1 MATGQLQFVLTRGR
15 AYRCVPCGYEE
26 NKSRTKVQFYSQ
38 HVMDAEIPF
47 VCVTCDFKTGDKK
60 KLDRHLESPGH
71 MEKLE
76 SGLEGLEVIHSS
88 TPKYIQVGKD
98 IVKLSKEDSVRHW
111 TKVSMT
117 VEGKDDEV
125 IEDLR
130 PQLLGEENME
140 LTPKRVVLEDIKKSL
155 VHRETQTDEM
165 SLDRLEGKIDALK
178 GDIVS
183 CLDNMFQYMEQMRE
197 LNSMQEGVIK
207 KLEER
212 LEKERQEK
220 EGQQEKRER
229 DDRDRR
235 RREEHRDRRRER
247 SRSRER
253 R

>member
-1 MATGQLQFVLTRGR
+1 MILKLG
-15 AYRCVPCGYEE
+15 
-26 NKSRTKVQFYSQ
+26 TKKVRSTFRVTWS
-38 HVMDAEIPF
+38 HGDARVWI
-47 VCVTCDFKTGDKK
+47 GDW
-60 KLDRHLESPGH
+60 
-71 MEKLE
+71 
-76 SGLEGLEVIHSS
+76 IHSS

-98 IVKLSKEDSVRHW
+98 IVKLSKEDSTRHW
-111 TKVSMT
+111 TKVSRT

-140 LTPKRVVLEDIKKSL
+140 LTPQRVVLEDNKKSL

-165 SLDRLEGKIDALK
+165 SLDRLEGKVDALK
-178 GDIVS
+178 GDIVN
-183 CLDNMFQYMEQMRE
+183 CLDSMFQYMEQMKE

-212 LEKERQEK
+212 LEERLEK

-235 RREEHRDRRRER
+235 RREHRNRRRER
-247 SRSRER
+247 RRSRER